1 MKRRIFALALACA
14 LSLALLTSCGG
25 NNSGSGSSASNSG
38 SSASGSSSSQDGSD
52 LSASGSL
59 LPDGSQPQGSQSSS
73 SASSSQQPDASQPDQ
88 AKLTLNR
95 TEFAL
100 FTTGSSF
107 RLKATGIPEGATVTW
122 KSSDDKVASVAE
134 DGTVTYVAAGN
145 ATITATAG
153 DLTAT
158 CKVYCRAEET
168 STTPEKP
175 DNGGSSSGG
184 SSSSGSGSSS
194 SGGSSSQSVDL
205 KSFADTVITDYEL
218 PFMSE
223 MDSTMLSNYL
233 PGLSGL
239 TSQLVAYTCQMMPS
253 PAGDLVLVQVKDSKD
268 VDSVKAIFQDCIDYM
283 VGDDGNPG
291 AAWYPEPIRMWKE
304 DSRIASNGN
313 YVMLVVS
320 SDCDSIV
327 KDFNALF

>member
-25 NNSGSGSSASNSG
+25 NGGNGSSVSGSGSDLS
-38 SSASGSSSSQDGSD
+38 SGSSSSQDGSD
-52 LSASGSL
+52 VSAPGSSL
-59 LPDGSQPQGSQSSS
+59 IDGSQSQGSQSSG
-73 SASSSQQPDASQPDQ
+73 SASSSQQPDVSQPEQ
-88 AKLTLNR
+88 TKLTLNR

-107 RLKATGIPEGATVTW
+107 RLKAAGVPEGATVTW
-122 KSSDDKVASVAE
+122 KSSNDKVASVGE
-134 DGTVTYVAAGN
+134 DGTVTYVATGN

-158 CKVYCRAEET
+158 CKVYCKAEDK
-168 STTPEKP
+168 PEQP
-175 DNGGSSSGG
+175 EQPNNGGSSSGG

-194 SGGSSSQSVDL
+194 GGSSSQSVDL
-205 KSFADTVITDYEL
+205 KAFADTVIADYEL
-218 PFMSE
+218 PFMSA
-223 MDSTMLSNYL
+223 MDSTMLTNYL
-233 PGLSGL
+233 PGLSDL
-239 TSQLVAYTCQMMPS
+239 SAQLAAYTCQMSPS

-268 VDSVKAIFQDCIDYM
+268 VAAVKEIFQARIDNM
-283 VGDDGNPG
+283 VGTDENPG

-304 DSRIASNGN
+304 DSRIVSNGN
-313 YVMLVVS
+313 YVMLVVCG
-320 SDCDSIV
+320 DCDSIV

>member
-25 NNSGSGSSASNSG
+25 NGGNGSSVSGSGSDLS
-38 SSASGSSSSQDGSD
+38 SGSSSSQDGSD
-52 LSASGSL
+52 VSAPGSSL
-59 LPDGSQPQGSQSSS
+59 IDGSQSQGSQSSG
-73 SASSSQQPDASQPDQ
+73 SASSSQQPDVSQPEQ
-88 AKLTLNR
+88 TKLTLNR

-107 RLKATGIPEGATVTW
+107 RLKAAGVPEGATVTW
-122 KSSDDKVASVAE
+122 KSSNDKVASVGE
-134 DGTVTYVAAGN
+134 DGTVTYVATGN

-158 CKVYCRAEET
+158 CKVYCKAEDK
-168 STTPEKP
+168 PEQP
-175 DNGGSSSGG
+175 EQPSNGGSSSGG

-194 SGGSSSQSVDL
+194 GGSSSQSVDL
-205 KSFADTVITDYEL
+205 KAFADTVIADYEF
-218 PFMSE
+218 PFMGE
-223 MDSTMLSNYL
+223 MSSTDLSNYL
-233 PGLSGL
+233 PGLSDL
-239 TSQLVAYTCQMMPS
+239 SAQLVAYTCLMSPS

-268 VDSVKAIFQDCIDYM
+268 VAAVKDIFQARIDNM
-283 VGDDGNPG
+283 VGTDENPG

-304 DSRIASNGN
+304 DSRIVSNGN

-320 SDCDSIV
+320 ADSDSIV

>member
-25 NNSGSGSSASNSG
+25 NGGNGSSVSGSGSDLS
-38 SSASGSSSSQDGSD
+38 SGSSSSQDGSD
-52 LSASGSL
+52 VSAPGSSEI
-59 LPDGSQPQGSQSSS
+59 DGSQSEGSQSSG
-73 SASSSQQPDASQPDQ
+73 SASSSQQPDVSQPEQ
-88 AKLTLNR
+88 TKLTLNR

-107 RLKATGIPEGATVTW
+107 RLKAAGIPEGATVTW
-122 KSSDDKVASVAE
+122 KSSNDKVATVGE
-134 DGTVTYVAAGN
+134 DGTVTYVATGN

-158 CKVYCRAEET
+158 CKVYCKAEDKPEQ
-168 STTPEKP
+168 PEKP
-175 DNGGSSSGG
+175 NNGGSSSGG

-194 SGGSSSQSVDL
+194 GGSSSQSVDL
-205 KSFADTVITDYEL
+205 KAFADTVIADYEF
-218 PFMSE
+218 PFMGE
-223 MDSTMLSNYL
+223 MSSTDLSNYL
-233 PGLSGL
+233 PGLSDL
-239 TSQLVAYTCQMMPS
+239 SAQLVAYTCQMSPS

-268 VDSVKAIFQDCIDYM
+268 VAAVKEIFQARIDNM
-283 VGDDGNPG
+283 VGTDENPG

-304 DSRIASNGN
+304 DSRIVSNGN
-313 YVMLVVS
+313 YVMLVVCG
-320 SDCDSIV
+320 DCDSIV

>member
-25 NNSGSGSSASNSG
+25 NGGNGSSVSGSGSDLS
-38 SSASGSSSSQDGSD
+38 SGSSSSQDGSD
-52 LSASGSL
+52 VSAPGSSEI
-59 LPDGSQPQGSQSSS
+59 DGSQSEGSQSSG
-73 SASSSQQPDASQPDQ
+73 SASSSQQPDVSQPEQ
-88 AKLTLNR
+88 TKLTLNR

-107 RLKATGIPEGATVTW
+107 RLKAAGVPEGATVTW
-122 KSSDDKVASVAE
+122 KSSNDKVATVGE

-158 CKVYCRAEET
+158 CKVYCKAEDKPEQ
-168 STTPEKP
+168 PEKP
-175 DNGGSSSGG
+175 NNGGSSSGG

-194 SGGSSSQSVDL
+194 GGSSSQSVDL
-205 KSFADTVITDYEL
+205 KAFADTVIADYEF
-218 PFMSE
+218 PFMGE
-223 MDSTMLSNYL
+223 MSSTDLSNYL
-233 PGLSGL
+233 PGLSDL
-239 TSQLVAYTCQMMPS
+239 SAQLVAYTCQMSPS

-268 VDSVKAIFQDCIDYM
+268 VAAVKDIFQARIDNM
-283 VGDDGNPG
+283 VGTDENPG

-304 DSRIASNGN
+304 DSRIVSNGN

-320 SDCDSIV
+320 ADSDSIV

>member
-25 NNSGSGSSASNSG
+25 NSGSGSSVSG
-38 SSASGSSSSQDGSD
+38 SGSDLSSGSSSSQDGSD
-52 LSASGSL
+52 VSAPGSSL
-59 LPDGSQPQGSQSSS
+59 IDGSQSQGSQSSG
-73 SASSSQQPDASQPDQ
+73 SASSSQQPDVSQPEQ
-88 AKLTLNR
+88 TKLTLNR

-107 RLKATGIPEGATVTW
+107 RLKAAGVPEGATVTW
-122 KSSDDKVASVAE
+122 KSSNDKVASVGE
-134 DGTVTYVAAGN
+134 DGTVTYVATGN

-158 CKVYCRAEET
+158 CKVYCKAEDK
-168 STTPEKP
+168 PEQP

-194 SGGSSSQSVDL
+194 GGSSSQTVDL
-205 KSFADTVITDYEL
+205 KAFADTVIADYEL
-218 PFMSE
+218 PFMSA
-223 MDSTMLSNYL
+223 MDSTMLTNYL
-233 PGLSGL
+233 PGLSDL
-239 TSQLVAYTCQMMPS
+239 SAQLAAYTCQMSPS

-268 VDSVKAIFQDCIDYM
+268 VAAVKEIFQARIDNM
-283 VGDDGNPG
+283 VGTDENPG

-304 DSRIASNGN
+304 DSRIVSNGN
-313 YVMLVVS
+313 YVMLVVCG
-320 SDCDSIV
+320 DCDSIV

>member
-25 NNSGSGSSASNSG
+25 NSDSGSSVSGSGSDLS
-38 SSASGSSSSQDGSD
+38 SGSSSSQDGSD
-52 LSASGSL
+52 VSAPGSSL
-59 LPDGSQPQGSQSSS
+59 IDGSQSEGSQSSG
-73 SASSSQQPDASQPDQ
+73 SASSQQPDVSQPEQ
-88 AKLTLNR
+88 TKLTLNR

-107 RLKATGIPEGATVTW
+107 RLKAAGVPEGATVTW
-122 KSSDDKVASVAE
+122 KSSNDKVASVGE
-134 DGTVTYVAAGN
+134 DGTVTYVATGN

-158 CKVYCRAEET
+158 CKVYCKAEDKPEQ
-168 STTPEKP
+168 PEKP
-175 DNGGSSSGG
+175 NNGGSSSGG

-194 SGGSSSQSVDL
+194 GGSSSQSVDL
-205 KSFADTVITDYEL
+205 KAFADTVIADYEF
-218 PFMSE
+218 PFMGE
-223 MDSTMLSNYL
+223 MSSTDLSNYL
-233 PGLSGL
+233 PGLSDL
-239 TSQLVAYTCQMMPS
+239 SAQLVAYTCQMSPS

-268 VDSVKAIFQDCIDYM
+268 VAAVKEIFQARIDNM
-283 VGDDGNPG
+283 VGTDENPG

-304 DSRIASNGN
+304 DSRIVSNGN
-313 YVMLVVS
+313 YVMLVVCG
-320 SDCDSIV
+320 DCDSIV

>member
-25 NNSGSGSSASNSG
+25 NSGSGSSVSSSG
-38 SSASGSSSSQDGSD
+38 SDLSSGSSSSQDGSD
-52 LSASGSL
+52 VSAPGSSL
-59 LPDGSQPQGSQSSS
+59 IDGSQSEGSQSSG
-73 SASSSQQPDASQPDQ
+73 SASSSQQPDVSQPEQ
-88 AKLTLNR
+88 TKLTLNR

-107 RLKATGIPEGATVTW
+107 RLKAAGVPEGATVTW
-122 KSSDDKVASVAE
+122 KSSNDKVASVGE
-134 DGTVTYVAAGN
+134 DGTVTYVATGN

-158 CKVYCRAEET
+158 CKVYCKAEDK
-168 STTPEKP
+168 PEQP
-175 DNGGSSSGG
+175 EQPNNGGSSSGG

-194 SGGSSSQSVDL
+194 GGSSSQSVDL
-205 KSFADTVITDYEL
+205 KAFADTVIADYEF
-218 PFMSE
+218 PFMGE
-223 MDSTMLSNYL
+223 MSSTDLSNYL
-233 PGLSGL
+233 PGLSDL
-239 TSQLVAYTCQMMPS
+239 SAQLVAYTCLMSPS

-268 VDSVKAIFQDCIDYM
+268 VAAVKDIFQARIDNM
-283 VGDDGNPG
+283 VGTDENPG

-304 DSRIASNGN
+304 DSRIVSNGN

-320 SDCDSIV
+320 ADSDSIV

>member
-1 MKRRIFALALACA
+1 MKKRRVFALALACA

-25 NNSGSGSSASNSG
+25 NSGSGSSASGGGSSVSG
-38 SSASGSSSSQDGSD
+38 SGSNLPGSSSSQDGSD
-52 LSASGSL
+52 LSVPGSSQTDASQSGS
-59 LPDGSQPQGSQSSS
+59 SQSSG
-73 SASSSQQPDASQPDQ
+73 SASSQQPDGSQTEQ

-107 RLKATGIPEGATVTW
+107 RLKAAGVPEGTTVTW
-122 KSSDDKVASVAE
+122 KSSNDKVASVGE

-158 CKVYCRAEET
+158 CKVYCKAEENT
-168 STTPEKP
+168 QKPENP
-175 DNGGSSSGG
+175 DNGG
-184 SSSSGSGSSS
+184 SSSGSGSSS

-205 KSFADTVITDYEL
+205 KSFADTAISNYEL

-233 PGLSGL
+233 PGLSDL
-239 TSQLVAYTCQMMPS
+239 SAQLVAYTCQMMPS
-253 PAGDLVLVQVKDSKD
+253 PAGDLVLVEVKDSKD
-268 VDSVKAIFQDCIDYM
+268 VASVKDILQAHIDYM
-283 VGDDGNPG
+283 AGTDENPG
-291 AAWYPEPIRMWKE
+291 AAWYPDPIRMWKE
-304 DSRIASNGN
+304 DSRIVSNGN
-313 YVMLVVS
+313 YVMLVVCG
-320 SDCDSIV
+320 DCDSIV

>member
-25 NNSGSGSSASNSG
+25 NGGNGSSVSGSGSDLS
-38 SSASGSSSSQDGSD
+38 SGSSSSQDGSD
-52 LSASGSL
+52 VSAPGSSEI
-59 LPDGSQPQGSQSSS
+59 DGSQSEGSQSSG
-73 SASSSQQPDASQPDQ
+73 SASSSQQPDVSQPEQ
-88 AKLTLNR
+88 TKLTLNR

-107 RLKATGIPEGATVTW
+107 RLKAAGVPEGATVTW
-122 KSSDDKVASVAE
+122 KSSNDKVATVGE

-158 CKVYCRAEET
+158 CKVYCKAEDKPEQ
-168 STTPEKP
+168 PEKP
-175 DNGGSSSGG
+175 NNGGSSSGG

-194 SGGSSSQSVDL
+194 GGSSSQSVDL
-205 KSFADTVITDYEL
+205 KAFADTVIADYEF
-218 PFMSE
+218 PFMGE
-223 MDSTMLSNYL
+223 MSSTDLSNYL
-233 PGLSGL
+233 PGLSDL
-239 TSQLVAYTCQMMPS
+239 SAQLVAYTCQMSPS

-268 VDSVKAIFQDCIDYM
+268 VAAVKDIFQAHIDNM
-283 VGDDGNPG
+283 VGTDENPG

-304 DSRIASNGN
+304 DSRIVSNGN

-320 SDCDSIV
+320 ADSDSIV

>member
-1 MKRRIFALALACA
+1 MKRRALALALACA

-25 NNSGSGSSASNSG
+25 DSGSGSSVSG
-38 SSASGSSSSQDGSD
+38 SGSDLSSGSSSSQDGSD
-52 LSASGSL
+52 VSAPGSSQI
-59 LPDGSQPQGSQSSS
+59 DGSQSEGSQSTG
-73 SASSSQQPDASQPDQ
+73 SASSSQQPDTSQPEQ

-107 RLKATGIPEGATVTW
+107 RLKAAGVPEGATVTW
-122 KSSDDKVASVAE
+122 KSSNDKVASVGE

-158 CKVYCRAEET
+158 CKVYCKAEDK
-168 STTPEKP
+168 PEQPEQP

-194 SGGSSSQSVDL
+194 GGSSSQTVDL
-205 KSFADTVITDYEL
+205 KAFADTVIADYEL
-218 PFMSE
+218 PFMSA
-223 MDSTMLSNYL
+223 MDSTMLTNYL
-233 PGLSGL
+233 PGLSDL
-239 TSQLVAYTCQMMPS
+239 SAQLAAYTCQMMPS

-268 VDSVKAIFQDCIDYM
+268 VAAVKEIFQARIDNM
-283 VGDDGNPG
+283 VGTDENPG

-304 DSRIASNGN
+304 DSRIVSNGN
-313 YVMLVVS
+313 YVMLVVCG
-320 SDCDSIV
+320 DCDSIV